1 MDSRP
6 SPGLWVSPPSFIFGC
21 LWIAGAFA
29 IFVYTFVSN
38 YQNKPVSP
46 AEEMAISSAA
56 LSPQH
61 ATAPTSPR

>member
-6 SPGLWVSPPSFIFGC
+6 SPAPWVRPPSFIFGC

-29 IFVYTFVSN
+29 VFVYTFVSN

-46 AEEMAISSAA
+46 AEEMGI
-56 LSPQH
+56 
-61 ATAPTSPR
+61 ATAAMAHERPAAPAQPR